1 MENWQEGVLVDDV
14 LVHTGDSLCGK
25 YVFWEGIPGHG
36 YREDLYRGKMGV
48 GGPQEWCL
56 RFWPEKPVKDNVIHR
71 SRGQWGRGGAEREE
85 YLLLWSRAEYVELSR
100 GSWLLESGSQ
110 NMSLEPLRLIAKGS
124 LSHLGMSR
132 SNVGIDWPFSL
143 PHFSTALFSEQLAGG
158 TEQATSRILPG
169 MRVR

>member
-1 MENWQEGVLVDDV
+1 MYWFILGTVCV
-14 LVHTGDSLCGK
+14 GK
-25 YVFWEGIPGHG
+25 HVFWEGIPGHG

-85 YLLLWSRAEYVELSR
+85 YLLLWSRAEYVQLSR
-100 GSWLLESGSQ
+100 GSWLSESGSQ

-143 PHFSTALFSEQLAGG
+143 PHFSTALFSEQLVGG
-158 TEQATSRILPG
+158 TEQVTSHILPG